1 MKITAILALLCLI
14 LAYCWGRHIASA
26 ENKPPAPQETILTI
40 EEITA
45 FERNTGKPYWIITN
59 RVLKRKLKY
68 EVERIL
74 ND

>member
-1 MKITAILALLCLI
+1 MKITSTLTLLLCL
-14 LAYCWGRHIASA
+14 LCLLLCHCVALPL
-26 ENKPPAPQETILTI
+26 KAPEKHQETILTI
-40 EEITA
+40 QEVTA

>member
-40 EEITA
+40 EGVTA
-45 FERNTGKPYWIITN
+45 FERTGKPYWIITN
-59 RVLKRKLKY
+59 RDLKRKLKY

-74 ND
+74 NE